1 MHTAQQRPIDSLTSR
16 QDARQRLLFGLPV
29 TQRRMQLGDIS
40 TALVEGGSGPP
51 VVLLHGPGGNATHWL
66 QVIPGLVPAHRVI
79 APDLPGQGASD
90 AGAAELDADH
100 VLAWLGELIARTCD
114 SPPALVGYA
123 LGAAIAARFAVEHGA
138 RLRRLVLI
146 DALGLRAF
154 APANE
159 FGAALNAFL
168 TQPDEASHD
177 RLWRYCARD
186 LDSVRD
192 RMGGRWQDFRTYNV
206 ERART
211 PSAQAA
217 LGAQMQRFGLPA
229 IAPADL
235 ARIAVPTTLIW
246 GRHDLATPLAVA
258 EAASRRCGWPLHVVE
273 DCGDDP
279 PIEQPEALLRVLHD
293 AIAEAAR

>member
-1 MHTAQQRPIDSLTSR
+1 MHTAQQRHIDTITSH
-16 QDARQRLLFGLPV
+16 QDARQRLLAELPV
-29 TQRRMQLGDIS
+29 TQRRVQLSGIS
-40 TALVEGGSGPP
+40 TAIVEGGSGPP

-66 QVIPGLVPAHRVI
+66 QVIPELVAAHRVV
-79 APDLPGQGASD
+79 APDLPGHGASD
-90 AGAAELDADH
+90 AKAAELDADH

-123 LGAAIAARFAVEHGA
+123 LGGAIAARFAVEHGP

-146 DALGLRAF
+146 DALGLRGF
-154 APANE
+154 APASE
-159 FGAALNAFL
+159 FGAALTAFL

-177 RLWRYCARD
+177 RLWRYCAHD
-186 LDSVRD
+186 LDGVRE
-192 RMGGRWQDFRTYNV
+192 RLGGRWQDFRAYNV
-206 ERART
+206 ERARM

-217 LGAQMQRFGLPA
+217 LAALMQHFGLPA

-258 EAASRRCGWPLHVVE
+258 EAASRRCGWPLHVIQ
-273 DCGDDP
+273 DCADDP
-279 PIEQPEALLRVLHD
+279 PIEQPEALLRVLRD
-293 AIAEAAR
+293 AIGEAAR